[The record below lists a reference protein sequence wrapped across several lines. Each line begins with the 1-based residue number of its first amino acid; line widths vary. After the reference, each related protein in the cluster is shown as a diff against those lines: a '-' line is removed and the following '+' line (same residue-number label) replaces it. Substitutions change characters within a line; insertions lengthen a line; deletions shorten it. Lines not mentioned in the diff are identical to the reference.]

1 MAGYSHTEDVLN
13 GLQSFIQDNF
23 ETYIDEILS
32 DKSNDY
38 PLPVPTDNDV
48 IIGILDPEAYDNY
61 PVVFLVPME
70 DAYDVLSMGSDNLEV
85 TASVWL
91 IIAGYESTTMTKMI
105 MRYGAA
111 FRNMFRANFSLSNAV
126 DEISTDTIHYFPEW
140 GADDKIQAVR
150 VTVKII
156 KEIVN

>member
-13 GLQSFIQDNF
+13 GLKDFIDDNY

-38 PLPVPTDNDV
+38 ALPVPTDNDV
-48 IIGILDPEAYDNY
+48 IIGYMDPEIHDNY
-61 PVVFLVPME
+61 PVIFLIPME
-70 DAYDVLSMGSDNLEV
+70 DAYDVLSMGTDVLEV
-85 TASVWL
+85 TASIWL
-91 IIAGYESTTMTKMI
+91 ILAGYESTTLTKQI

-111 FRNMFRANFSLSNAV
+111 FRNMIRANYTLSNTV

-140 GADDKIQAVR
+140 GADSEMQAVR

-156 KEIVN
+156 KEINN

>member
-13 GLQSFIQDNF
+13 GLKDFITDNY

-32 DKSNDY
+32 DKSNDLV
-38 PLPVPTDNDV
+38 LPVPTSNEV
-48 IIGILDPEAYDNY
+48 IIGYVDPELHDNY
-61 PVVFLVPME
+61 PVVFLMPME
-70 DAYDVLSMGSDNLEV
+70 DKYDVLSMGSDNLEV
-85 TASVWL
+85 TAAVWL
-91 IIAGYESTTMTKMI
+91 VIAGYESTTLTTQI

-111 FRNMFRANFSLSNAV
+111 FRNMFRANWTLGNTV
-126 DEISTDTIHYFPEW
+126 DEISTDTINYFPEW
-140 GADDKIQAVR
+140 GADSEIQAVR